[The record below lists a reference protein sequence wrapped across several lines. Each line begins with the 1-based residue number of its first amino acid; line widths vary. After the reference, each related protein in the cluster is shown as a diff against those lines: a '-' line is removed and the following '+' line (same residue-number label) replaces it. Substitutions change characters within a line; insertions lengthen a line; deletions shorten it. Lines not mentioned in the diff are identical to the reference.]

1 MPRKITAALVLILMA
16 CSASG
21 CSSLPSM
28 QYCDHVE
35 YQRTGNMM
43 TISAQCRAPV
53 GSSIPT
59 L

>member
-1 MPRKITAALVLILMA
+1 MTKTLRALILLL
-16 CSASG
+16 SATALAA

-28 QYCDHVE
+28 QYCDQVN
-35 YQRTGNMM
+35 YTRTGNMM